1 MKEPKAYDKK
11 AYSPCTDGVLAEI
24 VEGTPIPCFV
34 INKMHKVIHWNTA
47 IEVLTGIRKYEI
59 IGTDMQWKAFYPD
72 KRPTLADLIVNGASG
87 EVIESFYQGKSIKSA
102 LIEGAYEAEV
112 FYPEMGDDGKW
123 LNFTASPIKSGKGE
137 IIGAI
142 ETLQDTTE
150 RKRIEELLLHVVEG
164 SPIPAF
170 VINKQHQ
177 VTHWNT
183 AIEVL
188 TGMKKQDI
196 IGTDEQWKAFNIEK
210 RPSMADFIV
219 DGASDEVMKRYY
231 KDWCQKSTLIDGA
244 YEAEDFFSIL
254 GSSGKWLHF
263 TASPIRN
270 RSGEVIGAIETMHD
284 ITERI
289 MAREALRESERNFRD
304 LFESALDAI
313 WVNDLDGNILLA
325 NKAATRLYGCS
336 QEELCVSN
344 INQLLTTESLNSTR
358 DIQTKL
364 VDGKPVDMPYKE
376 RLVKMDGTEVIVEMT
391 TRLISQRE
399 GVVTFQNI
407 ARDVTIEQK
416 MRDSIYY
423 YLQKVMVAQ
432 EEERKRISRDLHDNT
447 AQSLLLFIHKLDA
460 EITDPKN
467 RSSKHFKQ
475 KLLELNSM
483 ARDVLEDIRG
493 YAQDLRPAI
502 LDHMGLIS
510 ALEWMGDKL
519 TAESGIEVV
528 VQSKELKCQLPHE
541 AELLLFRMAQE
552 AFANIKRHSGASR
565 VAVTLESEND
575 RMRMI
580 IIDNGKGFKVPA
592 LLGDLSNSD
601 KLGLLGMQ
609 ERAQLLGGT
618 MKIQSEPG
626 GGTTITIKIPVLA

>member
-1 MKEPKAYDKK
+1 
-11 AYSPCTDGVLAEI
+11 
-24 VEGTPIPCFV
+24 
-34 INKMHKVIHWNTA
+34 
-47 IEVLTGIRKYEI
+47 
-59 IGTDMQWKAFYPD
+59 
-72 KRPTLADLIVNGASG
+72 
-87 EVIESFYQGKSIKSA
+87 
-102 LIEGAYEAEV
+102 
-112 FYPEMGDDGKW
+112 
-123 LNFTASPIKSGKGE
+123 
-137 IIGAI
+137 
-142 ETLQDTTE
+142 
-150 RKRIEELLLHVVEG
+150 
-164 SPIPAF
+164 
-170 VINKQHQ
+170 
-177 VTHWNT
+177 
-183 AIEVL
+183 
-188 TGMKKQDI
+188 
-196 IGTDEQWKAFNIEK
+196 
-210 RPSMADFIV
+210 
-219 DGASDEVMKRYY
+219 
-231 KDWCQKSTLIDGA
+231 
-244 YEAEDFFSIL
+244 
-254 GSSGKWLHF
+254 
-263 TASPIRN
+263 
-270 RSGEVIGAIETMHD
+270 
-284 ITERI
+284 
-289 MAREALRESERNFRD
+289 
-304 LFESALDAI
+304 
-313 WVNDLDGNILLA
+313 
-325 NKAATRLYGCS
+325 
-336 QEELCVSN
+336 
-344 INQLLTTESLNSTR
+344 
-358 DIQTKL
+358 
-364 VDGKPVDMPYKE
+364 MPYKE

-391 TRLISQRE
+391 TRLISQQE